1 MAFPAGPPDERATPM
16 DEEMQAIEIRD
27 PELERRFDAF
37 ARLRLSPD
45 AGAVARIRARVMRE
59 ARLQHEAARIAAY
72 VAPAVEARRRSV
84 FRRAVMPLLAAAVWT
99 AVAVG
104 TIAAAQP
111 GGGLY
116 PARLWVERATL
127 PTTAGARVDADLARL
142 DDRMAEALAA
152 ASVGD
157 RGALAASL
165 EAYGMSAEDA
175 TATSAG
181 DLSLGARVEAALG
194 RHQVV
199 LSALVA
205 GLTARGNDVAVDAIE
220 RNIQRAIERN
230 ATVLAMLETRRGGD
244 AADGGGNGGNGANGT
259 GGGSSGATGGGAG
272 AAAGGGAG
280 PAGGGGGANGSAAG
294 GGAANGSTGGGG
306 GGPTAGGTSGTG
318 GADGATTTSGAGA
331 GASEKPGGGGAGGD
345 KGGDGNEDDNSD
357 GRPTTAPAASPVAPD
372 HSPRAGG

>member
-1 MAFPAGPPDERATPM
+1 M
-16 DEEMQAIEIRD
+16 DDEMQAIEIRD
-27 PELERRFDAF
+27 PELERRIDAF

-45 AGAVARIRARVMRE
+45 AGAIARIRARVMRE

-84 FRRAVMPLLAAAVWT
+84 FRRAVMPLVAAAVWT
-99 AVAVG
+99 AIAVG

-116 PARLWVERATL
+116 AARLWVERATL
-127 PTTAGARVDADLARL
+127 PATAAARVDADLAKL

-165 EAYGMSAEDA
+165 EAYGLSAEDA

-181 DLSLGARVEAALG
+181 DLDLGARVEAALG

-205 GLTARGNDVAVDAIE
+205 GLTAKGNDIAVDAIE
-220 RNIQRAIERN
+220 RNIERAIDHN
-230 ATVLAMLETRRGGD
+230 AAVLAALETRRGGD
-244 AADGGGNGGNGANGT
+244 SADGDANGGSGANGAT
-259 GGGSSGATGGGAG
+259 GGASGATGGASGAN
-272 AAAGGGAG
+272 GGGAG
-280 PAGGGGGANGSAAG
+280 PAAGGGGANGSTGGAGAG
-294 GGAANGSTGGGG
+294 GT
-306 GGPTAGGTSGTG
+306 TAGSTSGTG

-331 GASEKPGGGGAGGD
+331 GPSEKPGGGDAGGDNGAGGNE
-345 KGGDGNEDDNSD
+345 GNDSG
-357 GRPTTAPAASPVAPD
+357 GRPPNAPAASPD
-372 HSPRAGG
+372 HGPRAGG